1 MRRRVQVL
9 AIALLIPFVLL
20 GPLHLF
26 MPATA
31 KAHGIPAPVQVGI
44 SFSPQRAAYLGLDYR
59 VAFKRLEAM
68 HFRLIRLSTYWDQ
81 VDREGYD
88 QLDWLMSEAR
98 KSHQPV
104 ALTVGMKALGW
115 PEFFIPASAAP
126 VGGLHQG
133 QDVATDSAF
142 REAALSFVDATV
154 DRYRDNPVLIAWQVE
169 NEPFNRAGPQRL
181 WIDAEFLRDEI
192 ASVRALDGH
201 HRPVIVNAFSH
212 FNLVFDQASARQGF
226 DFRQWLGFDADSAER
241 DGLSVLGRGDVLGL
255 DVYTAIGYQFLGSDH
270 LSHAD
275 GDWPDRLARV
285 RDLAHKQGKL
295 AWRRARRE
303 ICRQDG
309 MKRQKGGPTM
319 TTLFEHAG
327 GLEALHRLEE
337 AFYAS
342 VLKDPLLQ
350 PLFGAARIGGS
361 RTGFSTHSNVFST
374 ALGGGL
380 DLTGRGACH
389 NWPRQDETSWR

>member
-1 MRRRVQVL
+1 MRRRMQVL
-9 AIALLIPFVLL
+9 AIALLVPFLL
-20 GPLHLF
+20 VAPLHLF

-59 VAFKRLEAM
+59 GAFKRLEAM
-68 HFRLIRLSTYWDQ
+68 HFRVIRLSTYWDQ

-98 KSHQPV
+98 KSHQPI

-115 PEFFIPASAAP
+115 PEFFIPASAVP

-270 LSHAD
+270 MSHAD

-285 RDLAHKQGKL
+285 RELAHKQGKL
-295 AWRRARRE
+295 AW
-303 ICRQDG
+303 I
-309 MKRQKGGPTM
+309 T
-319 TTLFEHAG
+319 
-327 GLEALHRLEE
+327 EAQAEPWESSDLN
-337 AFYAS
+337 YANPKS
-342 VLKDPLLQ
+342 TSPSAIRGIFANLKDAGFTTV
-350 PLFGAARIGGS
+350 LFWGSEYWLWRADQGDTRWVDTIKDILRDESKAPAMALAA
-361 RTGFSTHSNVFST
+361 
-374 ALGGGL
+374 
-380 DLTGRGACH
+380 
-389 NWPRQDETSWR
+389 